1 MPKKLDKLKELF
13 GKNPILLQSINS
25 NEAKHLFR
33 KIAY

>member
-13 GKNPILLQSINS
+13 GANPILLQSINS
-25 NEAKHLFR
+25 KDAKCLFR